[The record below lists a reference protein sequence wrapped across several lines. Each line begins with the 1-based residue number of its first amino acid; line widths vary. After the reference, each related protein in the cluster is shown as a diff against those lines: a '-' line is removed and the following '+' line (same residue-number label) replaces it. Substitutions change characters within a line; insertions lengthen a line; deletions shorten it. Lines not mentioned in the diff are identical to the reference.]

1 MNTPDPTPDRTDD
14 TQPNPLLGETGNP
27 LLGDAPTP
35 ADSPARD
42 QGDAKVVARL
52 PEEIIALVLSIGT
65 DPDYDTNDPEIAAV
79 LPSPEVIAAVLAA
92 NGHRPASPVQDIDQ
106 ALAWMD
112 EQALWQTR
120 ATKVEA
126 ELQRRFPFQ
135 KDQALKGEIPA
146 WMTEPWAVRLI
157 YKWSDDLAD
166 AVESAEQFL
175 KKQSDGVSNG

>member
-1 MNTPDPTPDRTDD
+1 MDTPEPTPET
-14 TQPNPLLGETGNP
+14 TNQPNPLLGESANP
-27 LLGDAPTP
+27 LLGAPTTP
-35 ADSPARD
+35 SGSPAQD

-52 PEEIIALVLSIGT
+52 PEEIVALVLSIGT
-65 DPDYDTNDPEIAAV
+65 DPDYDTTDPEIAAV

-92 NGHRPASPVQDIDQ
+92 NGHRAASPVQDIDQ

-146 WMTEPWAVRLI
+146 WMAEPWAVRLI

-175 KKQSDGVSNG
+175 SSQPDGARNA